1 MPANPR
7 RATVREDGRLGAGRV
22 ELEPHERVLVTAPIV
37 VGYDGSEA
45 AEAALE
51 RAIQEAGS
59 SGARL
64 VVVAVSEL
72 LLDPE
77 GPMAYGTLDAGPV
90 PMLPLV
96 EPPEIEHVL
105 NVARTRIES
114 AQVEADYVW
123 EAGEPAGAILR
134 EARERSAGLVVVGK
148 THHSRLG
155 RWLGTDVAAEVEKA
169 AGCPVIL
176 VEA

>member
-1 MPANPR
+1 M
-7 RATVREDGRLGAGRV
+7 
-22 ELEPHERVLVTAPIV
+22 
-37 VGYDGSEA
+37 
-45 AEAALE
+45 
-51 RAIQEAGS
+51 
-59 SGARL
+59 
-64 VVVAVSEL
+64 VVAVSEL

-114 AQVEADYVW
+114 AQVEADYVS

-134 EARERSAGLVVVGK
+134 EARERSAGSSWWARPTTAASGAGSAPMSPRR
-148 THHSRLG
+148 SRRPPG
-155 RWLGTDVAAEVEKA
+155 AR
-169 AGCPVIL
+169 
-176 VEA
+176 